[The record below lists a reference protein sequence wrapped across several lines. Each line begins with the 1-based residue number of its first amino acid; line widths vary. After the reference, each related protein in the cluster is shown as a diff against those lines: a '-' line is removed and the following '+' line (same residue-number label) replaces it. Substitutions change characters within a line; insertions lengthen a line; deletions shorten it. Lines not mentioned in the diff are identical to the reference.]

1 MSTMYI
7 ILTGVCI
14 WQRCACVACWPTT
27 PMPSLHT
34 TPQTLAEVPTDGE
47 PNFKVHYKGWSSK
60 FDEVVHVDRIVK
72 VSPESKAKAE
82 AMQAAARSETRSSKR
97 SKSKRKRASDA
108 SSVASE
114 ASSVPSNRGSE
125 PAAGAAKSARR
136 QTSLLRLNLPSTA
149 KTGLVQDWEMV
160 VSKRCLVRLPKP
172 AGTTVADICK
182 AYLGSLPQEDASS
195 LAAAKDVMAGV
206 QIYFDRCAP
215 VFLLYRFE
223 RLQFDS
229 LLSEH
234 LTEHPTEPLRCS
246 AVFGAEHLLR
256 FLAKLP
262 DLLTDLSVPRDT
274 LSSLS
279 SQLEEFAKWLGKSSK
294 KYLTQDYIRAD
305 TSYVA
310 DTLKL
315 PEKLAVD
322 LAVLPPLTPGEQE
335 LVVESQ
341 RHAAAQAAQD
351 TGAAGGR
358 PRRAAA
364 ASASSA
370 MQQQAAEGVAS

>member
-1 MSTMYI
+1 MLLNQTR
-7 ILTGVCI
+7 
-14 WQRCACVACWPTT
+14 QFQ
-27 PMPSLHT
+27 MPPAHL
-34 TPQTLAEVPTDGE
+34 QVLATVQTDGE

-82 AMQAAARSETRSSKR
+82 AMQAAAKADTRSSKR
-97 SKSKRKRASDA
+97 TRSKRKRASDA
-108 SSVASE
+108 SSVASD
-114 ASSVPSNRGSE
+114 ASSVPSSRSR
-125 PAAGAAKSARR
+125 GAAEPVVGTSKSAR
-136 QTSLLRLNLPSTA
+136 SHVVHLRLNLPSA
-149 KTGLVQDWEMV
+149 VKTGLVQDWEMV

-172 AGTTVADICK
+172 DELTVAGICK
-182 AYLGSLPQEDASS
+182 AYLGSLAEEDADAQ
-195 LAAAKDVMAGV
+195 AAAKDVMAGV

-229 LLSEH
+229 LLAAH
-234 LTEHPTEPLRCS
+234 LAAHPTQPLKCS

-262 DLLTDLSVPRDT
+262 DLLTDLAVPKAT
-274 LSSLS
+274 LGSLGRL
-279 SQLEEFAKWLGKSSK
+279 LEDFAKWLGKGAK

-315 PEKLAVD
+315 PQKLAVD
-322 LAVLPPLTPGEQE
+322 LAVLPPLTPGEQR
-335 LVVESQ
+335 LVEATQ
-341 RHAAAQAAQD
+341 KHAAAEVA
-351 TGAAGGR
+351 TGAGTGGASSHSQR
-358 PRRAAA
+358 GAA
-364 ASASSA
+364 ASAPSSLHQSA
-370 MQQQAAEGVAS
+370 QGDAVAS

>member
-1 MSTMYI
+1 MA
-7 ILTGVCI
+7 L
-14 WQRCACVACWPTT
+14 
-27 PMPSLHT
+27 
-34 TPQTLAEVPTDGE
+34 QTLAKVPTDGE

-60 FDEVVHVDRIVK
+60 FDEIVHADRIVK

-82 AMQAAARSETRSSKR
+82 AMQAAAKAETRASKR
-97 SKSKRKRASDA
+97 SRSKRKRTSDA
-108 SSVASE
+108 SSVVSD
-114 ASSVPSNRGSE
+114 ASSVPSSRSRSAAE
-125 PAAGAAKSARR
+125 PAAGAPKSARAR
-136 QTSLLRLNLPSTA
+136 GAAPQLRLTLPSAA

-172 AGTTVADICK
+172 DGFTVDGICK
-182 AYLGSLPQEDASS
+182 AYLDSLPEEDAAA

-229 LLSEH
+229 LLAEH
-234 LTEHPTEPLRCS
+234 LVANPTAPLRCS
-246 AVFGAEHLLR
+246 TVFGVEHLLR

-262 DLLTDLSVPRDT
+262 DLLTDLAVPKAT
-274 LSSLS
+274 LGSLG
-279 SQLEEFAKWLGKSSK
+279 QHLEDFARWVGKQSK

-315 PEKLAVD
+315 PQQLAVD
-322 LAVLPPLTPGEQE
+322 LAVLPPLTPGEQQ
-335 LVVESQ
+335 LVVETQ
-341 RHAAAQAAQD
+341 KHAAAQAQQ
-351 TGAAGGR
+351 GEEGAGGSR

-364 ASASSA
+364 ASATSA
-370 MQQQAAEGVAS
+370 LQQQAAAASSAAS